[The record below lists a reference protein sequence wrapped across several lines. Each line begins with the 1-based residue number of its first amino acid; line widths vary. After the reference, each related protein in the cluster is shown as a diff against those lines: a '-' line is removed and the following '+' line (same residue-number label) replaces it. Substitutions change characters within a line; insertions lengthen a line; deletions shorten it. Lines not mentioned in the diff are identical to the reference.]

1 MLMTT
6 HAWDCGSMSMY
17 EIISKKR
24 DGRELA
30 PEEIEHFVSGYT
42 QGRIPEYQASALLM
56 AIFLNG
62 MNDEETFHLTKCMM
76 TSGQAIDLKS
86 VRGVKVDKHSTGG
99 VGDKVSLIL
108 APLVAACGVKVPMIS
123 GRGLGHTGGTLDK
136 LESIPG
142 FRTDLFL
149 KSFVSNLK
157 EIGVCMM
164 GQTSDMAPADRK
176 LYALRDVTATV
187 DSIPLIA
194 SSIMSKKLAEGADAF
209 VFDVKVGS
217 GAFMSTRK
225 DATLLAKTLIRIAGR
240 FKKRA
245 VALITDMNEPL
256 GETVGNSIEV
266 IEAIHALKGKAP
278 KDLMEVTLALGAR
291 MLMLG
296 KKAKNS
302 REAEAKLLR
311 AIRNGE
317 ALSKFQQMV
326 ERQGGDA
333 NVVNDFGLLPWAKF
347 RLLVTSKSEGYVH
360 SIDTR
365 RIGLCAVTLG
375 AGREKLDSSIDP
387 GVGLLIK
394 KKVGDPVAKGDAL
407 AVIYANNLK
416 KARTASGEVRE
427 AYRIGRARSHRLKKI
442 LQVVDE
448 RGARPVRGF

>member
-1 MLMTT
+1 MN
-6 HAWDCGSMSMY
+6 MY
-17 EIISKKR
+17 EIISRKR
-24 DGRELA
+24 DGHRLGS
-30 PEEIEHFVSGYT
+30 EEIEHFVRGYT
-42 QGRIPEYQASALLM
+42 QGRIPDYQASALLM

-76 TSGQAIDLKS
+76 NSGKVIDLKS

-136 LESIPG
+136 LETIPG
-142 FRTDLFL
+142 LRTDLSP

-157 EIGVCMM
+157 EVGVCMM
-164 GQTSDMAPADRK
+164 GQTSEMAPADRK

-187 DSIPLIA
+187 NSVPLIA

-225 DATLLAKTLIRIAGR
+225 DATFLAKTLIRIAGR
-240 FKKRA
+240 FKKKA
-245 VALITDMNEPL
+245 VALVTDMNEPL

-278 KDLMEVTLALGAR
+278 KDLMEVTLTLGAR
-291 MLMLG
+291 MLILG
-296 KKAKNS
+296 KKAKS
-302 REAEAKLLR
+302 PREAEAKLLR
-311 AIRNGE
+311 AIQSGE

-326 ERQGGDA
+326 KKQGGDA

-347 RLLVTSKSEGYVH
+347 RLLVTSRSDGYVH

-365 RIGLCAVTLG
+365 GIGLCAVTLG

-387 GVGLLIK
+387 GAGLLIK
-394 KKVGDPVAKGDAL
+394 KKVGEPVAKGDPL

-416 KARTASGEVRE
+416 KARAASGQIRE
-427 AYRIGRARSHRLKKI
+427 AYRIGRARSRRLRKVV
-442 LQVVDE
+442 QVVDE
-448 RGARPVRGF
+448 RGARRYAAS